1 MKKRL
6 LSICLV
12 LALCLTCVPSALAVG
27 DGRFSGGDGTENA
40 PYEITT
46 ADDLFALA
54 DAVNKKGMSY
64 EDQYF
69 RLTNDIDLGTDAN
82 HPWTPIGNNAGT
94 EGWQFLGTFDGND
107 RTERGLYVE
116 GALG

>member
-27 DGRFSGGDGTENA
+27 DESFSGGNGTEKA
-40 PYEITT
+40 PYEIKT

-54 DAVNKKGMSY
+54 KAVNNGMSY
-64 EDQYF
+64 EDQ
-69 RLTNDIDLGTDAN
+69 
-82 HPWTPIGNNAGT
+82 
-94 EGWQFLGTFDGND
+94 
-107 RTERGLYVE
+107 
-116 GALG
+116 